1 MAYSA
6 EISRNNPTCF
16 LFMID
21 QSTSMLEPLGGQE
34 GIEKARFVADALNKT
49 LSNLVIDSS
58 RVTGSEQEIRDYFS
72 VGVIGYGL
80 KIGSAFAGNLADNL
94 LVPISE
100 IGYHPARVDI
110 RTKKIPDGAGGIVEE
125 EINFP
130 IWIDP
135 VANGMTPMCQALELA
150 YTTLQDW
157 IALHPDSFPPI
168 VLNMTDGAANDGD
181 PTAIASHLRS
191 LATSDGN
198 VLLFNL
204 HASGY
209 KAAPIQYPNSTDALP
224 QDQLAHLLFSM
235 SSPLPDAMLEMAMS
249 MYPAQSGARGFVF
262 NADIQDVTSFFS
274 IGTRH
279 VAKHLK
285 D

>member
-1 MAYSA
+1 
-6 EISRNNPTCF
+6 
-16 LFMID
+16 
-21 QSTSMLEPLGGQE
+21 
-34 GIEKARFVADALNKT
+34 
-49 LSNLVIDSS
+49 
-58 RVTGSEQEIRDYFS
+58 
-72 VGVIGYGL
+72 
-80 KIGSAFAGNLADNL
+80 
-94 LVPISE
+94 
-100 IGYHPARVDI
+100 
-110 RTKKIPDGAGGIVEE
+110 
-125 EINFP
+125 
-130 IWIDP
+130 
-135 VANGMTPMCQALELA
+135 
-150 YTTLQDW
+150 
-157 IALHPDSFPPI
+157 
-168 VLNMTDGAANDGD
+168 MTDGAANDGD